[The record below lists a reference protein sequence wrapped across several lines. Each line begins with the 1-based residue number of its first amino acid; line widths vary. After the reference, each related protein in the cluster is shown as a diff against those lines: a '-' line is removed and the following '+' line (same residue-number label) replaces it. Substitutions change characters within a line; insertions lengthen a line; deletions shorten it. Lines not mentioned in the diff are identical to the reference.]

1 MPSRRAW
8 ALLASLYSTQFLGL
22 MFFVIAMVAILR
34 DGGASLDTLG
44 LVYLIGMAW
53 PLKALY
59 APWID
64 RHATGL
70 RGHYR
75 GWLLV
80 TQAGLVLCLALIGM
94 LDLRTDFTAIYLLC
108 WATALFSG
116 AQDVALD
123 GLACRLL
130 TRPADRGF
138 GNGLQIAGGLIGNLV
153 GGGMMLMLYPRLG
166 WRGCCLLLAALT
178 AVSWIQL
185 LGYREPQWPRSAG
198 PASHARLLAFW
209 RGPQRKRWLLLLVL
223 YPASASLGYAVIM
236 PSLID
241 TGWSLADIG
250 LVLNVVGASAGLLVA
265 LAYGRLLKRWS
276 RRGAT
281 LSAALLQV
289 AGIAGLALPAMA
301 WGSHATAG
309 VAVVLYYM
317 LYTPAATVLCTL
329 IMDQAS
335 PQSPATDYTLQM
347 SVSHFFA
354 MLLTSAGTMLAG
366 RIGYGG
372 VVGAAIAL
380 AVLGLLAAMRWVPR
394 EAA

>member
-1 MPSRRAW
+1 MPSRRSW

-22 MFFVIAMVAILR
+22 MFFVIAMTAILR
-34 DGGASLDTLG
+34 QGGASLDTIG
-44 LVYLIGMAW
+44 LVYLMGMAW

-80 TQAGLVLCLALIGM
+80 TQGGLVLCLALIGM
-94 LDLRTDFTAIYLLC
+94 FDLRTDFTLIYLLC
-108 WATALFSG
+108 WATALLSG

-130 TRPADRGF
+130 VNPADRGL

-153 GGGMMLMLYPRLG
+153 GGGIMLMLYPQMG

-178 AVSWIQL
+178 AVSWLQL
-185 LGYREPQWPRSAG
+185 LGYREPRWSRGAAT
-198 PASHARLLAFW
+198 ASHARLLAFW

-236 PSLID
+236 PALID

-250 LVLNVVGASAGLLVA
+250 LILNVVGAIAGLLVA

-289 AGIAGLALPAMA
+289 VGIAGLALPAMA

-329 IMDQAS
+329 IMDQSS
-335 PQSPATDYTLQM
+335 PHSPATDYTLQM
-347 SVSHFFA
+347 SVGHFFS

-372 VVGAAIAL
+372 VVGAAVTL
-380 AVLGLLAAMRWVPR
+380 AVLALLTAARWIPR
-394 EAA
+394 EAV

>member
-1 MPSRRAW
+1 MPSRRTW

-34 DGGASLDTLG
+34 EGGASLDTIG
-44 LVYLIGMAW
+44 LVYLMGMAW

-75 GWLLV
+75 GWLLA
-80 TQAGLVLCLALIGM
+80 TQAGLVLCLALIGL
-94 LDLRTDFTAIYLLC
+94 LDLRADFTTIYLLC

-123 GLACRLL
+123 GLACRVL

-178 AVSWIQL
+178 AVSWLQL
-185 LGYREPQWPRSAG
+185 LGYREPQWPRNAG

-209 RGPQRKRWLLLLVL
+209 RGPQRKHWLLVLLL

-236 PSLID
+236 PSLLD

-250 LVLNVVGASAGLLVA
+250 LVLNVVGATAGLLVA

-281 LSAALLQV
+281 LAAALLQAV
-289 AGIAGLALPAMA
+289 GQFGGLALPAMA
-301 WGSHATAG
+301 WGSHA
-309 VAVVLYYM
+309 
-317 LYTPAATVLCTL
+317 AAAWRWFCTTCCTRRPPRCCARLSWISRRRTVPPPTTRCK
-329 IMDQAS
+329 
-335 PQSPATDYTLQM
+335 
-347 SVSHFFA
+347 
-354 MLLTSAGTMLAG
+354 
-366 RIGYGG
+366 
-372 VVGAAIAL
+372 
-380 AVLGLLAAMRWVPR
+380 
-394 EAA
+394 